1 MLGAQVEERAGRIQ
15 NMEASTSASP
25 LPHSLE
31 LPAWKSLASHAG
43 AVFIA
48 GVFLLAGIYKAI
60 DPYKFAALAK
70 NLLVPYD
77 LTLPLAL
84 LLGVLE
90 TTAGILILIPRF
102 RRWGAILGGALLLG
116 FMAYVGWNYTALQ
129 GRDCSC
135 FPELKLPF
143 GLAIDLK
150 RKVGPGF
157 FYGDALFVAAAAI
170 AGIWAKR
177 SHGMRNAAVI
187 MGAVAV
193 FTGVS
198 YGVAFTNQTGLKAP
212 DSIIVDGQPMSL
224 QEGRVILFFFDPQC
238 GTCFAVGQSMAPLK
252 FQSDIKFVGIPTR
265 AFEGAPSYMGDPPA
279 GTNLK
284 KPMSM
289 DVAKLRE
296 VFKFDYPPFLV
307 MLERGRQTGGITIS
321 EFDEVNFENHI
332 KLLREMGAID

>member
-1 MLGAQVEERAGRIQ
+1 
-15 NMEASTSASP
+15 MEATTTASP
-25 LPHSLE
+25 LPHSLG

-43 AVFIA
+43 AIFIA
-48 GVFLLAGIYKAI
+48 AVFLLAGIYKAV
-60 DPYKFAALAK
+60 DPFKFAALAK

-84 LLGVLE
+84 VLAVLE

-102 RRWGAILGGALLLG
+102 RRWGAILAGVLLLG
-116 FMAYVGWNYTALQ
+116 FMAYVGWNYAALQ

-143 GLAIDLK
+143 GLSIDLK

-170 AGIWAKR
+170 AGLWAKR
-177 SHGMRNAAVI
+177 SYGMRNAAVI

-224 QEGRVILFFFDPQC
+224 QEGRVILFFFDPACQ
-238 GTCFAVGQSMAPLK
+238 TCFAVGQSMASLK
-252 FQSDIKFVGIPTR
+252 FQNDVKFVGVPTR
-265 AFEGAPSYMGDPPA
+265 AFEGAPSYMGDPPF

-284 KPMSM
+284 KPISP
-289 DVAKLRE
+289 DAAKLRE
-296 VFKFDYPPFLV
+296 VFKFEYPPAIV
-307 MLERGRQTGGITIS
+307 MLDRGRQTAGINLS
-321 EFDEVNFENHI
+321 QFDELNPENHI
-332 KLLREMGAID
+332 KLLRGMGAIE